1 MALMK
6 NWSLRQRT
14 LFLGVA
20 PAFLM
25 LVLLLGYLLQ
35 ARLADA
41 ERDLAA
47 SGELMARQLAA
58 SADYAVI
65 SGNVDSLSGQVEA
78 LLHQPGVVEV
88 RVLDSGQH
96 VLLQQQSTAFVP
108 GMTTLRFSSD
118 IRPTMAGAAGEDWL
132 APEAADPAL
141 LGRVEIGVSE
151 ALALKRE
158 HEILLYG
165 LLLGGVALL
174 ASGLLALRMA
184 GFLVRPLE
192 AIAGFVGRLEQ
203 RRFDERVEVE
213 TGGEIGQLGQR
224 LNHLAAVLAEGRDT
238 QALYT
243 SELLTARE
251 QADQASNA
259 KSQFLAMMSHE
270 LRTPLNGI
278 SGMLQLLESTTLDG
292 EQADYVRSA
301 QQAGA
306 DLLRMV
312 NEILDFSRLEQGKL
326 QLSQRPFELEPLLQ
340 RLVEEF
346 RPTAEQRRLDLR
358 LDVAPLPPGRQL
370 LGDPLRL
377 QQILFQ
383 LLDNA
388 IKFTPSGRITLYA
401 HTEARPGQQ
410 LLLTCEVS
418 DTGIGMAADLRARLF
433 EPFVQGETHSSRRFG
448 GAGLGLAIA
457 RRLASLMQ
465 GCLTVDSEPGVGS
478 CFVFEMLLPWQE
490 EGREPVREAAQNIR
504 ARVLV
509 VEDNPTNQLIARG
522 MLGSLGCEVDMAAD
536 GEEALHKLEQESERF
551 DLVFMD
557 CQLPVM
563 DGFEATRQWRRQESG
578 RRLPVIA
585 LTAHS
590 YDGMAEACLAA
601 GMDAVLTKPFR
612 KSSLAEVLQQWLPG
626 HERGIG

>member
-47 SGELMARQLAA
+47 SGDLMARQLAA

-65 SGNVDSLSGQVEA
+65 SGNVESLRGQIDA

-88 RVLDSGQH
+88 RVLDAGQH
-96 VLLQQQSTAFVP
+96 VLLQEYSAEFTP
-108 GMTTLRFSSD
+108 GMAMLRFPGE
-118 IRPTMAGAAGEDWL
+118 IRAAPVGTAGEDWL
-132 APEAADPAL
+132 APARTRPVL
-141 LGRVEIGVSE
+141 LGSVEIGVSAE
-151 ALALKRE
+151 LALKRE

-165 LLLGGVALL
+165 LLLGGLALL

-184 GFLVRPLE
+184 GLLARPLE

-213 TGGEIGQLGQR
+213 AGGEIGQLGQR
-224 LNHLAAVLAEGRDT
+224 LNHLAATLAEARET
-238 QALYT
+238 QDIYIG
-243 SELLTARE
+243 ELLAARE
-251 QADQASNA
+251 QADRASNA
-259 KSQFLAMMSHE
+259 KSQFLAVMSHE
-270 LRTPLNGI
+270 LRTPLNGV
-278 SGMLQLLESTTLDG
+278 SGMLQLLESTTLDA
-292 EQADYVRSA
+292 EQADYVRNA

-306 DLLRMV
+306 DLLRLV
-312 NEILDFSRLEQGKL
+312 DEVLDFSRLEQGKL
-326 QLSQRPFELEPLLQ
+326 QLEHRPFELAPLLGRICDDFRPEAERRGLELRLELEPL
-340 RLVEEF
+340 
-346 RPTAEQRRLDLR
+346 PA
-358 LDVAPLPPGRQL
+358 GRQL

-377 QQILFQ
+377 KQLLFQ

-388 IKFTPSGRITLYA
+388 VKFTPAGTITVHA
-401 HTEARPGQQ
+401 HAVERPGRQV
-410 LLLTCEVS
+410 LLTCEVC
-418 DTGIGMAADLRARLF
+418 DTGIGMAPELRARLF
-433 EPFVQGETHSSRRFG
+433 EPFVQGETHSSRRYD

-465 GCLTVDSEPGVGS
+465 GSLTVDSEPGVGS
-478 CFVFEMLLPWQE
+478 CFVFEVLMPWQGEGE
-490 EGREPVREAAQNIR
+490 EAVPAAAENFR
-504 ARVLV
+504 ACVLV

-522 MLGSLGCEVDMAAD
+522 MLGQLGCAVEVAAD
-536 GEEALHKLEQESERF
+536 GGEALRMLEAGAARY

-563 DGFEATRQWRRQESG
+563 DGFETTRQWRRREAG
-578 RRLPVIA
+578 TRLPIIA
-585 LTAHS
+585 LTAHAFE
-590 YDGMAEACLAA
+590 GVAGECLAA
-601 GMDAVLTKPFR
+601 GMDEVVTKPFR
-612 KSSLAEVLQQWLPG
+612 KVALAEVLQRWLPG
-626 HERGIG
+626 